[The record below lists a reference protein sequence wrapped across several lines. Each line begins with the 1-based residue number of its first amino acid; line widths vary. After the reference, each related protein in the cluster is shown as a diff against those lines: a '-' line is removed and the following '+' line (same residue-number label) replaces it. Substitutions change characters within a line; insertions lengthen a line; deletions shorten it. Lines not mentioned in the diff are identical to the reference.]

1 MSNVVEVEVLLEG
14 VLSIRLNRPEARNA
28 VNLEMAMAI
37 DAALRQLDQD
47 PALRVGV
54 ITGADSVFSAGMDL
68 KAFARGEK
76 PVLDGTGFAGIARA
90 KRRKP
95 LLAAVEGYALAGGF
109 EIALACD
116 LIVAG
121 QGATFGIPEVKRG
134 LIAAGGGLIRL
145 SRRLP
150 YHIAMEMALTG
161 GSLSADRAY
170 AMGLL
175 NRLVPTGEAR
185 RTAVELAHQI
195 ARNAPLAVAAS
206 KQMIEQAQHTP
217 EEEMFVL
224 QDAVAAQIMASADA
238 HEGAVAFSEKREPVW
253 SGQ

>member
-1 MSNVVEVEVLLEG
+1 
-14 VLSIRLNRPEARNA
+14 
-28 VNLEMAMAI
+28 
-37 DAALRQLDQD
+37 
-47 PALRVGV
+47 
-54 ITGADSVFSAGMDL
+54 
-68 KAFARGEK
+68 
-76 PVLDGTGFAGIARA
+76 
-90 KRRKP
+90 
-95 LLAAVEGYALAGGF
+95 
-109 EIALACD
+109 
-116 LIVAG
+116 
-121 QGATFGIPEVKRG
+121 
-134 LIAAGGGLIRL
+134 
-145 SRRLP
+145 
-150 YHIAMEMALTG
+150 MEMALTG
-161 GSLSADRAY
+161 GLLSADRAY

-185 RTAVELAHQI
+185 RTAVELAQQI